1 MSKMIAGLA
10 VVALAGG
17 AAAAQAE
24 CVTSRGQGHVSLDCR
39 AVPLGQ
45 VLRALSAVKP
55 IDTKLIDSAAQAAPI
70 YVALADGT
78 VAQALQASLDAAGI
92 SFVLY
97 GAESSE
103 LRVFASGASGPSV
116 PRTASAPK
124 PQIAEAE
131 FTPDEAPDIEEPLP
145 VPDTK
150 EAPQGP
156 TFVPAPLKGDGS
168 VPTPVAGSPG
178 LGFGSPG
185 GPAAGPTLNDPLR
198 MQPDPAAAA
207 RPPQTMEEILAR
219 GVPGA
224 NPAANPGEKQVFQT
238 MEEILAKTNPNSPPK
253 QQQ

>member
-17 AAAAQAE
+17 AAAAESTE
-24 CVTSRGQGHVSLDCR
+24 CVTPRGQGHVSLDCR

-92 SFVLY
+92 SFVLF

-103 LRVFASGASGPSV
+103 LRVFASGASGPSAT
-116 PRTASAPK
+116 RTASAPK
-124 PQIAEAE
+124 PQVAEAE
-131 FTPDEAPDIEEPLP
+131 FTPDDTPDIEEPLP
-145 VPDTK
+145 VPETK
-150 EAPQGP
+150 EAAQTP
-156 TFVPAPLKGDGS
+156 TFVPAPLKGGDGS
-168 VPTPVAGSPG
+168 VPAPVAGSPG
-178 LGFGSPG
+178 IGFGSPG
-185 GPAAGPTLNDPLR
+185 GPGAGPTLNDPLR
-198 MQPDPAAAA
+198 AQPDPAAAA

-219 GVPGA
+219 GVPQGTA
-224 NPAANPGEKQVFQT
+224 PAGNAGEKQVFQT
-238 MEEILAKTNPNSPPK
+238 MEEILAKTNPPK